1 MINLEGKT
9 IKEINELKKQ
19 GIKINILTKDD
30 FDDIPEDELEDLPE
44 ITDGDD

>member
-9 IKEINELKKQ
+9 LDEIIELKKQ

-30 FDDIPEDELEDLPE
+30 FENIPEDELEDLPE
-44 ITDGDD
+44 ITDEEA